1 MLEPQKTQCAVSS
14 LRTQQDCG
22 TWVPWEIIPCLGLP
36 CSSAGK
42 ESACKEGDPSLIPGL
57 GSSPGGGRGNPLQSS
72 CLENPHGQRSL
83 VGYSPRG
90 CKESDMTEQQST
102 GLYVCSYHFSILSIF
117 RLFTLTRIQQELS
130 TSKNHVRLLAI
141 IWDFK
146 TQSRPS
152 ESLLLFFSF
161 WKCNFHKQNMRVIRD
176 VMILFILK
184 KLTLKNNFS

>member
-1 MLEPQKTQCAVSS
+1 MYVLREPQKIQYVVCF

-42 ESACKEGDPSLIPGL
+42 ESACKAGDPSLIPGL
-57 GSSPGGGRGNPLQSS
+57 GSSPAGGQPTPVFLPGESPWTEETG
-72 CLENPHGQRSL
+72 
-83 VGYSPRG
+83 GYSPRG
-90 CKESDMTEQQST
+90 CKELDMTEQQST
-102 GLYVCSYHFSILSIF
+102 GLCVWSYHFSIPSIF

-152 ESLLLFFSF
+152 ENLLLFWFVCF
-161 WKCNFHKQNMRVIRD
+161 FFLFGNVI
-176 VMILFILK
+176 FISK
-184 KLTLKNNFS
+184 IWE

>member
-1 MLEPQKTQCAVSS
+1 MD
-14 LRTQQDCG
+14 R
-22 TWVPWEIIPCLGLP
+22 
-36 CSSAGK
+36 
-42 ESACKEGDPSLIPGL
+42 GDWW
-57 GSSPGGGRGNPLQSS
+57 
-72 CLENPHGQRSL
+72 
-83 VGYSPRG
+83 YSPRG
-90 CKESDMTEQQST
+90 CKESDMTEQQSP
-102 GLYVCSYHFSILSIF
+102 GLCVWSYHFSIPSIF

-152 ESLLLFFSF
+152 ENLLCFFFSF
-161 WKCNFHKQNMRVIRD
+161 WKCNFHKQNMRAIRD